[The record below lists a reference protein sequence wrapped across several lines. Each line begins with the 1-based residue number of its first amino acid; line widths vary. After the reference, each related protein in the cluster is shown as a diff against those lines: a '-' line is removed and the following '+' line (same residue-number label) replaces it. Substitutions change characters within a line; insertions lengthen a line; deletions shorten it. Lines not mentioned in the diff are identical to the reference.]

1 MSYPNSAFRGDDIDL
16 ELKNQSSVCRTLENK
31 VLNSKTEQADIL
43 SVFKTLEDN
52 LVNTET
58 NNPND
63 TIDPAVV
70 RGVRTHLAKDEE
82 NKQRTLGFLISKLCD
97 QDPPEVGARQ

>member
-16 ELKNQSSVCRTLENK
+16 ELKNQSSVCRTMRNE
-31 VLNSKTEQADIL
+31 VTNSKTKQADVISL
-43 SVFKTLEDN
+43 FKDIEDN

-58 NNPND
+58 DNPND
-63 TIDPAVV
+63 TIDPMVL

-97 QDPPEVGARQ
+97 GDPPEVGPRQ